1 MLSSQISSPI
11 YVADPF
17 LLQKNCIVFTKNG
30 IEDEME
36 EVSMT
41 EIGNFFSSVYSTL

>member
-1 MLSSQISSPI
+1 MLSSQISSSI
-11 YVADPF
+11 YVAVPF
-17 LLQKNCIVFTKNG
+17 LLQKIVLFLQKNG